1 MTCSVKRTDEGKQLT
16 LLVRLDDKVNR
27 QMSCT
32 VGENETSMDLA
43 NELVHYGLISE
54 VILERLFISNAFDLN
69 ATGKIKWHSI
79 PFNKCTAVLAP
90 IVCSAISRIVYFVEN
105 SLKRQIN
112 IEFMWGIPSVK
123 IST

>member
-54 VILERLFISNAFDLN
+54 VILERLFISNASDLN
-69 ATGKIKWHSI
+69 ATGKIK
-79 PFNKCTAVLAP
+79 
-90 IVCSAISRIVYFVEN
+90 
-105 SLKRQIN
+105 
-112 IEFMWGIPSVK
+112 
-123 IST
+123 

>member
-16 LLVRLDDKVNR
+16 LLVRLEDKVNR

-69 ATGKIKWHSI
+69 ATGKIK
-79 PFNKCTAVLAP
+79 
-90 IVCSAISRIVYFVEN
+90 
-105 SLKRQIN
+105 
-112 IEFMWGIPSVK
+112 
-123 IST
+123 

>member
-54 VILERLFISNAFDLN
+54 VILERLFTSNAFDLN
-69 ATGKIKWHSI
+69 AAGKIK
-79 PFNKCTAVLAP
+79 
-90 IVCSAISRIVYFVEN
+90 
-105 SLKRQIN
+105 
-112 IEFMWGIPSVK
+112 
-123 IST
+123 

>member
-27 QMSCT
+27 QMSCI

-69 ATGKIKWHSI
+69 ATGKIK
-79 PFNKCTAVLAP
+79 
-90 IVCSAISRIVYFVEN
+90 
-105 SLKRQIN
+105 
-112 IEFMWGIPSVK
+112 
-123 IST
+123 

>member
-1 MTCSVKRTDEGKQLT
+1 MTCSVKHADDGKQLT

-69 ATGKIKWHSI
+69 ATGKIK
-79 PFNKCTAVLAP
+79 
-90 IVCSAISRIVYFVEN
+90 
-105 SLKRQIN
+105 
-112 IEFMWGIPSVK
+112 
-123 IST
+123 